1 MNEYKRNFIIIESNE
16 QTNYNTNQYKKDL
29 ILSKLMEENIPDN
42 NSIKKYLDKDKVDF
56 NIKPEDKEY
65 IFLECFKDLNKTL
78 SKEGREKIIN
88 KNNKEN
94 EINKIEDK
102 KDIKYN
108 HKDNNI
114 IYDLCHNLIDIEDV
128 KDFLV

>member
-1 MNEYKRNFIIIESNE
+1 MIESNE

-42 NSIKKYLDKDKVDF
+42 NSIKKYLDKDKVDCI
-56 NIKPEDKEY
+56 IKPEAKEY
-65 IFLECFKDLNKTL
+65 IFLECFKDLYNTL

>member
-1 MNEYKRNFIIIESNE
+1 M
-16 QTNYNTNQYKKDL
+16 NYNTYKYKKDL

-65 IFLECFKDLNKTL
+65 IFLECFKDLNNTL
-78 SKEGREKIIN
+78 SKEGRQRII
-88 KNNKEN
+88 
-94 EINKIEDK
+94 
-102 KDIKYN
+102 
-108 HKDNNI
+108 I

-128 KDFLV
+128 KNFV